1 MTPENES
8 PFVTIWEAPRATI
21 RRIVDSDPRRHVN
34 LLFFGGGVVGTLSAL
49 RSHAPSFD
57 VPPLFAAGGCIL
69 VGLLSVPSSHLGA
82 WYMRSIG
89 GWLGGTAS
97 RQEVAAAFAW
107 AGVPA
112 VVGGFALWVLQF
124 ALFGTELLSP
134 ERPTIDAASPL
145 LLTTLRLASLLLGV
159 WTSTAS
165 LLCFAEVNR
174 FSVLR
179 SLTTW
184 ILSVLVVVLVIGLPV
199 GVLLLLLR

>member
-1 MTPENES
+1 MTPKNES

-21 RRIVDSDPRRHVN
+21 RRIVDSDPRLHVN
-34 LLFFGGGVVGTLSAL
+34 LLFFGGGVVGMLSAL
-49 RSHAPSFD
+49 RSHATFD
-57 VPPLFAAGGCIL
+57 IPPLFAAGGCIL
-69 VGLLSVPSSHLGA
+69 LGLLSVPFSHMGA

-107 AGVPA
+107 AGVPT
-112 VVGGFALWVLQF
+112 VVGGLALWVLQF

-145 LLTTLRLASLLLGV
+145 LLMTLRLAALLLGV

-184 ILSVLVVVLVIGLPV
+184 IVSVLVVVLAIGLPV